1 MDDVQAVGKLTAA
14 CPEYKAATSLHQ
26 SACNRAWGT
35 SLDAGFG
42 QVDPAAQ
49 PVIDNQHPLHL
60 SAGQA
65 GQPLRNP
72 QTAIQ
77 TRGQHGLVH
86 LRTVDEATVLQCRPE
101 GITSSRPVPSSP
113 YKQPVHHLPG
123 LPNRSRIKL
132 SPAWC
137 PTAGRG
143 APQLPGRLPTGRPC
157 SPRHPEQTFVWQRSA
172 CCATRADH
180 EDISMAQAALSVKLV
195 GR

>member
-86 LRTVDEATVLQCRPE
+86 LRTVDETTVLQCRPE

-132 SPAWC
+132 SF
-137 PTAGRG
+137 R
-143 APQLPGRLPTGRPC
+143 PGVRQQAEA
-157 SPRHPEQTFVWQRSA
+157 HRSF
-172 CCATRADH
+172 RADFRLAVLAVH
-180 EDISMAQAALSVKLV
+180 AILSKRLYGNDQPVAPHAPTTKTFPWP
-195 GR
+195 RQH